1 MNFTQFLK
9 FLSIS
14 VLIVAFIVTVG
25 YLSGYEDATQ
35 NAKTKV
41 NEMMFEQC
49 VLPKSGGVCKNYC
62 LINNKDLY
70 EINVEY
76 KKVEETK

>member
-1 MNFTQFLK
+1 MTTVKTIMVSVILFLV
-9 FLSIS
+9 
-14 VLIVAFIVTVG
+14 VLLMG
-25 YLSGYEDATQ
+25 YGIGIMDEKDYAQSHIP
-35 NAKTKV
+35 
-41 NEMMFEQC
+41 EMMFEQC